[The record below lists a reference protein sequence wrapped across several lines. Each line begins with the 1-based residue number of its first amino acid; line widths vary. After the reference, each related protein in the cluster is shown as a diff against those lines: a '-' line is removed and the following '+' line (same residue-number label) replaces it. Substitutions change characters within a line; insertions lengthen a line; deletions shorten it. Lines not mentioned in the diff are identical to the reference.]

1 MSKYCEI
8 NIHLEEWLTKD
19 DELLTDPPVSWV
31 FFGREPTQSDTA
43 GFCWNIELL
52 LSLRFSFLFSIL
64 CFLFLI
70 VLVLSEC

>member
-43 GFCWNIELL
+43 GFC
-52 LSLRFSFLFSIL
+52 
-64 CFLFLI
+64 
-70 VLVLSEC
+70 